1 MTNKSISQLIGSTLD
16 ELFQNK
22 KISGIYK
29 IIIQE
34 VEKILI
40 NKVMKITNYNKKLS
54 ARILGIS
61 RNTLDSKIKILGLNF
76 RI

>member
-16 ELFQNK
+16 ELFKNK